1 MIKWHK
7 LQKWLSSLQT
17 ILGAPNYEQY
27 VHYMKQTNPHHPI
40 QSEKDFYRQMLD
52 KKYNS
57 GKANRCC

>member
-1 MIKWHK
+1 MTRK
-7 LQKWLSSLQT
+7 LQKWICALQT

-27 VHYMKQTNPHHPI
+27 VQYMKQTKPDHPF
-40 QSEKDFYRQMLD
+40 QKKADFYQQMMD